1 MSSAKDIAPAATVT
15 RSDQQKPNDPQSE
28 PASPTLSAEGT
39 APSTAATTAVKGSV
53 NVESPTA
60 PPIAAGSS
68 STTEKEPQDQQ
79 EKEENK
85 ESCPPEVPSAALQ
98 QANQPTAAT
107 KIQVAAAQPEVK
119 PQATAKR
126 KVRRQPSTHPQSGAN
141 KGTPGSSPKFAGSPA
156 RASGRAD
163 GAKGSTKRH
172 RRPTG
177 VGTPSPLP
185 SPSRVTAAER
195 EAQAGSGPP
204 SPMTMSCDI
213 TPPAR
218 VDPPSMAPSP
228 ARSTTNLGKQS
239 DNQADVRDK
248 SPSHQSP
255 RRRSL
260 IAAELVASYE
270 KLHDL
275 VQSRS
280 QDTII
285 TKTPLTRS
293 LSDLRSLRKSP
304 VPGNSVRITIAVTVC
319 LCVVFFGAFLY
330 LVKRRPAVPLKLCST
345 DDCQHHAALLTDQLN
360 TTIDPCDDFEA
371 FVCSAWQVSK
381 DHREQDRSV
390 MDNLRYAWYRRLED
404 TLTTGS
410 LKYFTG
416 RKPLAMYQM
425 CNLYFPSNASQV
437 QLIHKFFADHGL
449 RWPEPPAVLQ
459 SPLALLVML
468 SYRWASPYWITVYHL
483 NPPSSRRQRVL
494 ITPGLYISIL
504 RNQYHSVAS
513 AYGRYW
519 QQFLELFYPDPKTRP
534 TMKAEVVEGVRAME
548 EDVLESLHA
557 AMESHRKRPA
567 IFPFDKIDA
576 HVPNTS
582 AVEWVEAFQAG
593 MSLEPSLTLEDEIVT
608 DVAFLEVVGALLGKY
623 GKLKLNQHLA
633 WLMLQNFAP
642 VTDYALLVGY
652 FGSKEKAAAYR
663 PFYCAHKVEATYKV
677 LVLALGVVARLTDVD
692 RSAIDGGFKSIVS
705 AAFGKIRNS
714 FWMNDQDKV
723 SIITKLAST
732 SMDFWP
738 PEAILNDSELERLYE
753 EFPEKGSSFA
763 DYWIASLAAMDRMN
777 RTAEYAKALLLP
789 SNNFP
794 VYAGYGYITNT
805 VRLAIGAAVAPA
817 YYGNGTK
824 GMLYGG
830 LLFLMAMQMVK
841 AFDDQGIR
849 WYTNETALKDT
860 FLSNTSLK
868 AFRERTECEY
878 GADKGSTFP
887 EVPAIEISYA
897 ALKES
902 HLLYKTEPLALSEQ
916 LPEDKVFFMTLCY
929 MMCGSMR
936 LRHGVTMDC
945 NKAVRNF
952 DPFARVYA
960 CKKGSKMN
968 PEKKCSFFG

>member
-1 MSSAKDIAPAATVT
+1 MSSAKGIAPATTAT
-15 RSDQQKPNDPQSE
+15 RQDQRKPNDLQSE
-28 PASPTLSAEGT
+28 PASPTLAAEGI
-39 APSTAATTAVKGSV
+39 APSTAATTAVKSSV

-60 PPIAAGSS
+60 PPLPAGSS
-68 STTEKEPQDQQ
+68 STTEKEPQDPQ
-79 EKEENK
+79 EKEQNR
-85 ESCPPEVPSAALQ
+85 ESFPPEVPSPELQ
-98 QANQPTAAT
+98 QASQPTAAT
-107 KIQVAAAQPEVK
+107 KIQEAAAQLESKSPAAE
-119 PQATAKR
+119 KR
-126 KVRRQPSTHPQSGAN
+126 KAKRQPSTNPQSGSN
-141 KGTPGSSPKFAGSPA
+141 KGTPGSSPKSAGSPA

-163 GAKGSTKRH
+163 GAKGSIKRH

-185 SPSRVTAAER
+185 SPSRVTAAEG
-195 EAQAGSGPP
+195 EGQAGSGPP

-213 TPPAR
+213 TPPAH

-228 ARSTTNLGKQS
+228 TRSTTN
-239 DNQADVRDK
+239 
-248 SPSHQSP
+248 
-255 RRRSL
+255 
-260 IAAELVASYE
+260 
-270 KLHDL
+270 L

-280 QDTII
+280 QDTIV

-293 LSDLRSLRKSP
+293 LSDLMSLRKST
-304 VPGNSVRITIAVTVC
+304 VPGKSARITIGVTIC
-319 LCVVFFGAFLY
+319 LCVVFFGAFLH
-330 LVKRRPAVPLKLCST
+330 LVKRRSALQLKLCRT
-345 DDCQHHAALLTDQLN
+345 DDCQRHAALLTNHLN
-360 TTIDPCDDFEA
+360 TTIDPCEDFEA
-371 FVCSAWQVSK
+371 FVCSAWHVSK
-381 DHREQDRSV
+381 DHREQERSV
-390 MDNLRYAWYRRLED
+390 MDNLRFVWYRRFED
-404 TLTTGS
+404 TLKTGS

-437 QLIHKFFADHGL
+437 PLMHKFFADHGF
-449 RWPEPPAVLQ
+449 RWPEPPAVPQ

-483 NPPSSRRQRVL
+483 NPSTSRRQRVL

-504 RNQYHSVAS
+504 RNQHHSVAS

-534 TMKAEVVEGVRAME
+534 PMNAEVVEDVRAME

-557 AMESHRKRPA
+557 AIESRRKRPA
-567 IFPFDKIDA
+567 IFPFGKIDA

-608 DVAFLEVVGALLGKY
+608 DVAFLEVVGGLLAKY
-623 GKLKLNQHLA
+623 SKLKLNQHLA
-633 WLMLQNFAP
+633 WLMLQNYAP
-642 VTDYALLVGY
+642 FTDYAFFVGY
-652 FGSKEKAAAYR
+652 FGSKEKAAVNR
-663 PFYCAHKVEATYKV
+663 PIVCAHKVEATYKV
-677 LVLALGVVARLTDVD
+677 LVLALGVVARLTDLD
-692 RSAIDGGFKSIVS
+692 RTAIDRGFKSIVS

-714 FWMNDQDKV
+714 FWMDDKDKV
-723 SIITKLAST
+723 SMITKLAST

-738 PEAILNDSELERLYE
+738 PEAIISDRELERLYE

-763 DYWIASLAAMDRMN
+763 DYWIKSLAAMDRMN
-777 RTAEYAKALLLP
+777 RTPEYSKALLLP

-794 VYAGYGYITNT
+794 FYAGYGYITNT

-849 WYTNETALKDT
+849 WYTNETALNDT
-860 FLSNTSLK
+860 FLSSTSLQ
-868 AFRERTECEY
+868 AFHERTECDY
-878 GADKGSTFP
+878 GAGKGSTFP

-902 HLLYKTEPLALSEQ
+902 HLLHKTEPLALSEQ

-929 MMCGSMR
+929 MMCGSMH

-960 CKKGSKMN
+960 CKQGSKMN
-968 PEKKCSFFG
+968 PERKCSFFA

>member
-1 MSSAKDIAPAATVT
+1 MSSGKGIAPATTATGP
-15 RSDQQKPNDPQSE
+15 DQRKPNDLQSE
-28 PASPTLSAEGT
+28 PASPTLSAEGI
-39 APSTAATTAVKGSV
+39 APPTAATTAVKSSV
-53 NVESPTA
+53 NVASPTA
-60 PPIAAGSS
+60 PPLPAGSS
-68 STTEKEPQDQQ
+68 ATTEKEPQDQQ
-79 EKEENK
+79 EKEENR

-107 KIQVAAAQPEVK
+107 KIQVAAAQPKVK
-119 PQATAKR
+119 SRAAEKR
-126 KVRRQPSTHPQSGAN
+126 KARRQPSTNPQSGAN
-141 KGTPGSSPKFAGSPA
+141 KGTTGSSPKLAGSTA

-163 GAKGSTKRH
+163 GAKASTKRH

-195 EAQAGSGPP
+195 EAQAGSGPQ

-218 VDPPSMAPSP
+218 
-228 ARSTTNLGKQS
+228 GKQI
-239 DNQADVRDK
+239 DNQAGVRNK

-260 IAAELVASYE
+260 IEAELVASYE

-280 QDTII
+280 QDTIV

-293 LSDLRSLRKSP
+293 LSDLRSLRKST
-304 VPGNSVRITIAVTVC
+304 VPGKSARITIGVTTC

-330 LVKRRPAVPLKLCST
+330 LVRRRPALQLKLCRT
-345 DDCQHHAALLTDQLN
+345 DDCQHHAALLMNHLN

-381 DHREQDRSV
+381 DHREQERSV
-390 MDNLRYAWYRRLED
+390 MDNLRYAWYRRFED

-437 QLIHKFFADHGL
+437 QLMHKFFADHGF

-483 NPPSSRRQRVL
+483 NTSSSRRQRVL

-504 RNQYHSVAS
+504 HNQYHSVAS

-519 QQFLELFYPDPKTRP
+519 QQFLELFYPDPETRP
-534 TMKAEVVEGVRAME
+534 PMNAEVVEDFRAME

-557 AMESHRKRPA
+557 AIQSRRKRPA
-567 IFPFDKIDA
+567 IFPFVKIDA

-582 AVEWVEAFQAG
+582 AVEWVGAFQAG

-608 DVAFLEVVGALLGKY
+608 DVAFLEVVGGLLAKY

-633 WLMLQNFAP
+633 WLILQTYAP
-642 VTDYALLVGY
+642 VTDYAFLVSY
-652 FGSKEKAAAYR
+652 YGSKEKAAAYR

-677 LVLALGVVARLTDVD
+677 LVLALGVVARLTDLD
-692 RSAIDGGFKSIVS
+692 RTAIDRGFKSIVS

-714 FWMNDQDKV
+714 LWMDDKDKV
-723 SIITKLAST
+723 SMITKLAST

-738 PEAILNDSELERLYE
+738 PEVILNDSELERLYE

-777 RTAEYAKALLLP
+777 RTAEYSKALLLP

-794 VYAGYGYITNT
+794 FYAGYGYITNT
-805 VRLAIGAAVAPA
+805 VRLAIGAAVPPA

-902 HLLYKTEPLALSEQ
+902 HLLYKTEPLALSGQ

-936 LRHGVTMDC
+936 LRHGITMDC

-968 PEKKCSFFG
+968 PEKKCSFFA

>member
-1 MSSAKDIAPAATVT
+1 MSSAKDIAPAATAT
-15 RSDQQKPNDPQSE
+15 RSDQRKPNDLQSE

-60 PPIAAGSS
+60 PPLPAGSS
-68 STTEKEPQDQQ
+68 STTVIEPQDQQ
-79 EKEENK
+79 AKEQNK
-85 ESCPPEVPSAALQ
+85 ESFPPEVPSPALQ
-98 QANQPTAAT
+98 QANQPMAVT
-107 KIQVAAAQPEVK
+107 KIQVAAAQPKVK
-119 PQATAKR
+119 SPAAEKR
-126 KVRRQPSTHPQSGAN
+126 KARRQPSTNPQSGAN
-141 KGTPGSSPKFAGSPA
+141 KDTPVSSPKYSGSPA

-163 GAKGSTKRH
+163 GAKGSIKRH
-172 RRPTG
+172 HRPTG

-185 SPSRVTAAER
+185 SPSRVTAAEK

-218 VDPPSMAPSP
+218 VDPPSTAPSP
-228 ARSTTNLGKQS
+228 TMSTTNMRKQS

-248 SPSHQSP
+248 SPPHKSP

-260 IAAELVASYE
+260 MEAELVTSYE
-270 KLHDL
+270 KLRDL

-293 LSDLRSLRKSP
+293 LSDLRSLSKSR
-304 VPGNSVRITIAVTVC
+304 VPGKSARITTAVTIC
-319 LCVVFFGAFLY
+319 LCVVFFGALLY
-330 LVKRRPAVPLKLCST
+330 LVRRSPAALKLKVCRT
-345 DDCQHHAALLTDQLN
+345 DDCQRHAALLTDHLN

-371 FVCSAWQVSK
+371 FVCSAWQVSR

-390 MDNLRYAWYRRLED
+390 MDHLRYAWYSHFED

-437 QLIHKFFADHGL
+437 QLMHKFFADHGF
-449 RWPEPPAVLQ
+449 RWPQPPAVLQ

-468 SYRWASPYWITVYHL
+468 SYRWASPYWITVYHMH
-483 NPPSSRRQRVL
+483 PSKSRRQRVL
-494 ITPGLYISIL
+494 ITPGLYIPIL
-504 RNQYHSVAS
+504 RNHHYNVAS

-519 QQFLELFYPDPKTRP
+519 QQFLELFYPDPETRP
-534 TMKAEVVEGVRAME
+534 PMNAEVVEDFRAME
-548 EDVLESLHA
+548 EYVLESLHA
-557 AMESHRKRPA
+557 AIESRRKRPA
-567 IFPFDKIDA
+567 IFPFGKIDA

-608 DVAFLEVVGALLGKY
+608 DVAFLEVVGGLLAKY

-633 WLMLQNFAP
+633 WLILQYYAP
-642 VTDYALLVGY
+642 MTDYAFLVGY

-692 RSAIDGGFKSIVS
+692 RKAIDGGFKSIVS
-705 AAFGKIRNS
+705 AAFGKVRNS
-714 FWMNDQDKV
+714 FWMDDKDKV

-732 SMDFWP
+732 SMAFWP
-738 PEAILNDSELERLYE
+738 PEAILNNSELERLYE
-753 EFPEKGSSFA
+753 EFPENGSSFA
-763 DYWIASLAAMDRMN
+763 DYWITSLAAMDRMN

-805 VRLAIGAAVAPA
+805 VRLAIGAAVAPVF
-817 YYGNGTK
+817 YSNGTK

-849 WYTNETALKDT
+849 WYTNETALNDT
-860 FLSNTSLK
+860 FLSSNSLQ
-868 AFRERTECEY
+868 AFHERTDCDY
-878 GADKGSTFP
+878 GAGKGSTFP
-887 EVPAIEISYA
+887 EVPAIEIAYA
-897 ALKES
+897 ALTES
-902 HLLYKTEPLALSEQ
+902 HLLHKTEPLALSEQ

-929 MMCGSMR
+929 MTCGSMH
-936 LRHGVTMDC
+936 LRHGTMDC

-968 PEKKCSFFG
+968 PEKKCSFFA